1 MARNEDGE
9 LELILGNKQLLSVF
23 FIIVFLLGVFF
34 SMGYIVGRNSTST
47 LVASAGSPEQA
58 AGSGRVPEQ
67 TPSPSPRGE
76 APAVVTRAAD
86 PKPEL
91 AKPEPAGVEARPE
104 PRREPKAEGPLKPQE
119 PAKGVVYLQLTAIAR
134 PDADTYVAALR
145 KKGFAALFAP
155 VPENPSLHRVLVGPL
170 KDAAA
175 VNKARAELEESGFPG
190 GKAIRKQFD

>member
-34 SMGYIVGRNSTST
+34 SMGYIVGRNSTAAV
-47 LVASAGSPEQA
+47 VASAGP
-58 AGSGRVPEQ
+58 AGGTVAERVPEQ
-67 TPSPSPRGE
+67 TAAPAPRSE

-86 PKPEL
+86 PKPESP
-91 AKPEPAGVEARPE
+91 KPEPPPVEPRPE
-104 PRREPKAEGPLKPQE
+104 PRKESKADGPLRPQE

-134 PDADTYVAALR
+134 PDADTYVATLR
-145 KKGFAALFAP
+145 KKGFQALFTP